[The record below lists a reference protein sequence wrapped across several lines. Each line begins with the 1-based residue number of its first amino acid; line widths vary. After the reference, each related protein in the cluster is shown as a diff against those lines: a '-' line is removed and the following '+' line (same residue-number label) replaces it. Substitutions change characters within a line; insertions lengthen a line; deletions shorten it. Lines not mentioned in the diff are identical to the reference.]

1 MTGDAVRI
9 VTFFI
14 ILLISMNVF
23 AEKVC
28 GYPEEARVTI
38 VSRTGEKRFFKTGV
52 ASSDAEHERGLM
64 FCEKMDQNQGL
75 MFIFE
80 NDAQRFFWMKN
91 TKIELA
97 VIYIDKNF
105 KVVSVNR
112 GIPMSRKSIPSI
124 TAVRYV
130 LELNWDAGKSILPG
144 DQVIF
149 KM

>member
-1 MTGDAVRI
+1 MRTWI
-9 VTFFI
+9 FFS
-14 ILLISMNVF
+14 ILLISLNIF
-23 AEKVC
+23 AENVC
-28 GYPEEARVTI
+28 GYREEARVTI
-38 VSRTGEKRFFKTGV
+38 VSRTGERHFFKTGV

-64 FCEKMDQNQGL
+64 FCKEMKQDQGL

-80 NDAQRFFWMKN
+80 EDAQRFFWMKN

-112 GIPMSRKSIPSI
+112 GIPMSLKSIPSVVAI
-124 TAVRYV
+124 RYV
-130 LELNWDAGKSILPG
+130 LELNWDAGKSVLPG

>member
-1 MTGDAVRI
+1 
-9 VTFFI
+9 
-14 ILLISMNVF
+14 
-23 AEKVC
+23 
-28 GYPEEARVTI
+28 
-38 VSRTGEKRFFKTGV
+38 
-52 ASSDAEHERGLM
+52 
-64 FCEKMDQNQGL
+64 